1 MAQAGRHS
9 NTTLAAFAA
18 PCLPMAALG
27 LPLVVQLPTFYSDV
41 VGIPL
46 GTVGLIFLIIR
57 LLDIG
62 VDPFLGNLMDRTR
75 TRIGRFR
82 PWLLASVLVM
92 GLATWLLF
100 MPPGKVGPVFL
111 FCWLLVVYIGFS
123 MSVLA
128 QTSWASVLSPDYDQR
143 ARIYGFWTIGN
154 VLGIVLVLLI
164 PVIISQKGGGL
175 AEGVRGMGWFI
186 LVLLPLTIGLAA
198 WRVPE
203 PMPKEPS
210 KPEWSAYL
218 DFIKMGSVRRLM
230 WTDLLFGLAPGVT
243 GALALYYFQAAKHL
257 TLFHAQLLIF
267 LYFASGLVGG
277 VLWSWLATK
286 IGKHRAL
293 AVAGVMFA
301 IAYLFVAAVPAGDEN
316 FVLAAL
322 SMVGVGVPFCAGQ
335 VLLRA
340 MLADVGD
347 EDRLNSG
354 KDRTGQLFALLTAT
368 NKIGYAVAAA
378 TFIPLDMA
386 GFNRDATAAQTDQA
400 LTALQFLFVGLPVA
414 FLLLAAL
421 VIYRFPMNKER
432 QLEIRRQLEAR
443 EASA

>member
-1 MAQAGRHS
+1 M
-9 NTTLAAFAA
+9 
-18 PCLPMAALG
+18 
-27 LPLVVQLPTFYSDV
+27 
-41 VGIPL
+41 GI
-46 GTVGLIFLIIR
+46 
-57 LLDIG
+57 
-62 VDPFLGNLMDRTR
+62 
-75 TRIGRFR
+75 
-82 PWLLASVLVM
+82 S
-92 GLATWLLF
+92 TWMLYI
-100 MPPGKVGPVFL
+100 PPGGKVGPVFL
-111 FCWLLVVYIGFS
+111 FSWLLVVYVGFS

-128 QTSWASVLSPDYDQR
+128 QTSWAAMLSPDYDQR

-164 PVIISQKGGGL
+164 PVIIAQKGGGL
-175 AEGVRGMGWFI
+175 AAGVQGMGWFI
-186 LVLLPLTIGLAA
+186 IILLPLTIGLAA

-203 PMPKEPS
+203 PVPKEPS
-210 KPEWSAYL
+210 KPEWSAYI
-218 DFIKMGSVRRLM
+218 DFIKMASVRRLM

-243 GALALYYFQAAKHL
+243 GALALYYFQSAKHL

-293 AVAGVMFA
+293 AVAGVVFA

-316 FVLAAL
+316 FALDAL
-322 SMVGVGVPFCAGQ
+322 SMFGVGLPFCAGQ

-368 NKIGYAVAAA
+368 NKIGYAFAAA

-386 GFNRDATAAQTDQA
+386 GFNRDATAVQSPEA
-400 LTALQFLFVGLPVA
+400 LNALQILFVGLPVV
-414 FLLLAAL
+414 FLLAAAA
-421 VIYRFPMNKER
+421 VIYSFPMNKER
-432 QLEIRRQLEAR
+432 QMDIRRQLEAR
-443 EASA
+443 APGLEV